1 MSSGVINR
9 RGPVAIAAI
18 HLRADLRCTWC
29 AIRTKIGK
37 RHVDHVIPL
46 RDGGTDDTE
55 NLVLACEAC
64 NCGRAGCEFLPD
76 RAVWAGRT
84 VAVVRAEIER
94 QIAIPIG
101 PGSDIYPR
109 ALRQARLWWPRQF
122 ERRAAARAAWNER
135 QCGEFFDGV
144 AA

>member
-1 MSSGVINR
+1 MASGIINR

-18 HLRADLRCTWC
+18 HLRANLLCTWC
-29 AIRTKIGK
+29 AFRTRLGK

-46 RDGGTDDTE
+46 RDDGPDVPS

-76 RAVWAGRT
+76 RAIWAGRS
-84 VAVVRAEIER
+84 VAVVRAEIRR
-94 QIAIPIG
+94 QVAIPIG

-109 ALRQARLWWPRQF
+109 ALEMARIWWPAQF
-122 ERRAAARAAWNER
+122 ERRERARAAWAER
-135 QCGEFFDGV
+135 NCGDFFDGV